1 MKAIRGKSPSGT
13 RTQRPWHGHTVLF
26 QLHSLTLPRSAYVV
40 KLQQGIS
47 TEQKRRY
54 LELMLSY
61 GGERTKSQFPST
73 SSSTGHVHLVR
84 GSATSLQCMD
94 ISASAMRA
102 VIHAHTAP
110 RRPQHSSVYEMWH
123 TSILLRIPGRV
134 SPPPPR
140 LRLRTYTS
148 CLEMISTLTL
158 TDDLH
163 LPCQKSRSGVTFLR

>member
-61 GGERTKSQFPST
+61 GGERTCTRIGDF
-73 SSSTGHVHLVR
+73 
-84 GSATSLQCMD
+84 
-94 ISASAMRA
+94 
-102 VIHAHTAP
+102 
-110 RRPQHSSVYEMWH
+110 SSVHGHLGERNGPNTTFVK
-123 TSILLRIPGRV
+123 TSILIRINDFPV
-134 SPPPPR
+134 NSVQ
-140 LRLRTYTS
+140 S
-148 CLEMISTLTL
+148 SMLTL
-158 TDDLH
+158 HRGDHSIAVFMKCGT
-163 LPCQKSRSGVTFLR
+163 LPSFCEFQEGYRPRRQGFGSGHIPHVSK